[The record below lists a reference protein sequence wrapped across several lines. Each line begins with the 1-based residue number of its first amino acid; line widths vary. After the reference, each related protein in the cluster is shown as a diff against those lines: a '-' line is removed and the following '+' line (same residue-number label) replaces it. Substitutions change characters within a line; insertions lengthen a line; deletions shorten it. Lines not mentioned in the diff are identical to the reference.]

1 MIYICFKDEESL
13 GNFLSSLEPYSGECG
28 EASEEGLEVRVFGE
42 RAVVV
47 ERWGGACASLLPCEA
62 YLGTGFYDLG
72 VAAEAAAALMPR
84 FEELACRL
92 VGLGAVFIALGE
104 NVLEPL
110 DDVVPRQPLPH
121 GLYALYIGSEP
132 LGSRLYRLLT
142 YALSYG
148 QSLLILQLPLVKR
161 DLGNALR
168 DLCAEVVEECGG
180 VLCLR
185 R

>member
-1 MIYICFKDEESL
+1 MMYICFRDEERL
-13 GNFLSSLEPYSGECG
+13 RGFLSSLAPYDGECG
-28 EASEEGLEVRVFGE
+28 EASEEGLEIRVFEGV
-42 RAVVV
+42 AAVV
-47 ERWGGACASLLPCEA
+47 ERWGGACVSLLPCEA

-72 VAAEAAAALMPR
+72 VAAAALLPR
-84 FEELACRL
+84 FGELACRL
-92 VGLGAVFIALGE
+92 AGLGAVFIALGE

-132 LGSRLYRLLT
+132 PGYRLLT

-148 QSLLILQLPLVKR
+148 QSLLILQLPLVEK